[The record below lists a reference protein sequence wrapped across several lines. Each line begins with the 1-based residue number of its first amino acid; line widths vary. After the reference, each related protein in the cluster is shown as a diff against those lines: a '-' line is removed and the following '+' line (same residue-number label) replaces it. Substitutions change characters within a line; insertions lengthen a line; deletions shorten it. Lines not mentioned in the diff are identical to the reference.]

1 MEIIDKEKDLT
12 IDDIKIF
19 EGVYG
24 ITLPTDFVEFYLKY
38 NGAKTLENWSEG
50 IDLNISFEGF
60 LSIKYGAKT
69 IEENIELGLQKGMV
83 IFAINAI
90 GTLFFISMLTESF
103 GMIYSKRSNSEEL
116 RMHCES
122 FSQFLEGL
130 NYIKVKY
137 KLL

>member
-1 MEIIDKEKDLT
+1 M
-12 IDDIKIF
+12 
-19 EGVYG
+19 GQ
-24 ITLPTDFVEFYLKY
+24 
-38 NGAKTLENWSEG
+38 KTLQNWSEG
-50 IDLNISFEGF
+50 IDLNIPFDGF
-60 LSIKYGAKT
+60 LPLKHGVKT
-69 IEENIELGLQKGMV
+69 IEENIELGLQNGMV

-90 GTLFFISMLTESF
+90 GTLFFISILPETF
-103 GMIYSKRSNSEEL
+103 GLIYSKRSNSEEL

>member
-1 MEIIDKEKDLT
+1 MEIIEKEKDLT
-12 IDDIKIF
+12 IEDVKKIEDIYK
-19 EGVYG
+19 
-24 ITLPTDFVEFYLKY
+24 ITLPTDFVEFYLSC

-50 IDLNISFEGF
+50 IDLNIPFDGF
-60 LSIKYGAKT
+60 LSLKYGVKT

-90 GTLFFISMLTESF
+90 GTLFFISILSETF

-116 RMHCES
+116 RLHCES